1 MSRRSVPDTD
11 DFPALIR
18 TAFDALPGP
27 DEERL
32 AVIGSRL
39 EAQLAGPSKR
49 RDNRWI
55 WLWLLLAGGTVTAAG
70 WWVSD
75 MIQQKEITV
84 SRQSTPAT
92 GFPAASD
99 ERTDASDD
107 NNNVTGEEKTESP
120 NDHEAG
126 PIIYQRENF

>member
-1 MSRRSVPDTD
+1 MSRRPLPDAD

-27 DEERL
+27 DEARLAAIGERL
-32 AVIGSRL
+32 
-39 EAQLAGPSKR
+39 ETQLAGPSKR
-49 RDNRWI
+49 RDNHWL
-55 WLWLLLAGGTVTAAG
+55 WLWLLLAGGTVAAA
-70 WWVSD
+70 WWAGD
-75 MIQQKEITV
+75 MIQRKEITV
-84 SRQSTPAT
+84 SRQSTPTT
-92 GFPAASD
+92 GSPAASG

-107 NNNVTGEEKTESP
+107 NNNVTGEEKSESP